1 MRTEFQLGKLKKSW
15 RWMVAMF
22 AQPCE
27 CTNVTKLHI
36 INIKY
41 KMSNFMLCIFYQD
54 FFKKEI
60 LANSLRSTDLKG
72 PELV

>member
-1 MRTEFQLGKLKKSW
+1 
-15 RWMVAMF
+15 
-22 AQPCE
+22 
-27 CTNVTKLHI
+27 
-36 INIKY
+36 
-41 KMSNFMLCIFYQD
+41 MSNFMLCIFYQD